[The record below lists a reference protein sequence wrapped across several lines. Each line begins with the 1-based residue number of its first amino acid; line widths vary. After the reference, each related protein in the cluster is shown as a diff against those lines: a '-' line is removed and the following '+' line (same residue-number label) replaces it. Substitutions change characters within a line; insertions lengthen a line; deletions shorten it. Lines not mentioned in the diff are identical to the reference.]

1 MTASSPPPSPS
12 APNESGQAS
21 EREKTSGLRA
31 ESVEKHPPGLRGFW
45 CMFVTQFQGAFSD
58 NALKILVV
66 FMILGLN
73 VPLAKKHEIGEEVA
87 ALFSLPFILFS
98 MAGGY
103 LADRYSKRTVMIG
116 VKVFE
121 IFVMFILLVGLA
133 SQQM

>member
-1 MTASSPPPSPS
+1 MTDSSPLPSPPEEKREKAS
-12 APNESGQAS
+12 AEQAS
-21 EREKTSGLRA
+21 EAQSQSAKQHS
-31 ESVEKHPPGLRGFW
+31 PGLRGFW

-58 NALKILVV
+58 NALKNLVV

-103 LADRYSKRTVMIG
+103 LADRFSKRTVMIG

-121 IFVMFILLVGLA
+121 IFVMF
-133 SQQM
+133 